1 MKGLTTREQETIRK
15 CASEIYS
22 YKCMLS
28 IAYYSISEKAQDE
41 ITRKLLA
48 EVYTNERSD
57 AEDWL

>member
-1 MKGLTTREQETIRK
+1 MKGLTTREQETIRNY
-15 CASEIYS
+15 ASEIYS

-48 EVYTNERSD
+48 
-57 AEDWL
+57 